1 MKTKKEAEIEA
12 RGIINGWSAAALLG
26 GWIPGSSL
34 VFTGADLVMINQ
46 IADAFDVKA
55 FDQEAAMATISGA
68 IVSGT
73 AGAVIAEG
81 VGIIPVFGWA
91 VKSAMMSVKARA
103 IGEAVI
109 DYFRNISSLPDKNED
124 K

>member
-12 RGIINGWSAAALLG
+12 RGVVNGWTAAALLG

-46 IADAFDVKA
+46 VAEAFNVKA
-55 FDQEAAMATISGA
+55 FDQEAAMATIGGA

-91 VKSAMMSVKARA
+91 VKSAMMSAKARA
-103 IGEAVI
+103 IGEAII
-109 DYFRNISSLPDKNED
+109 DYFRNISTLPDKSD
-124 K
+124 DQ